1 MAYKRERT
9 TDISI
14 DKQSLAGELE
24 ERFLSFLELARRYS
38 KNTVDAYRTDLDGFI
53 EWLSNNDINLLEITH
68 KQMRTYMGF
77 LNAQGY
83 SKNSINRKLSSAK
96 SFYKW
101 LVSDEDIK
109 ASPLS
114 VVSAPK
120 KIKALPR
127 RLMPNDTA
135 ALLSVWQDNS
145 AKALRNQAILEL
157 MYASGA
163 RISEISGM
171 CVLDVDF
178 AQRQIKVFGKGS
190 KERIVPIHDFAIESL
205 KIYISSARPQL
216 EARSKQTSSQL
227 FLSTRGNPMSA
238 VAIRKMFKDTLE
250 LASLDI
256 NFTPHDLRHSFAT
269 DMLEG
274 GADLRT
280 VQELLGHSSLSTTQ
294 IYTHLSTEHLKNVHA
309 MAHPRSGN

>member
-1 MAYKRERT
+1 MVERT
-9 TDISI
+9 INISE
-14 DKQSLAGELE
+14 DKQNLANELE
-24 ERFLSFLELARRYS
+24 DRFLLSLKMARRYS
-38 KNTVDAYRTDLDGFI
+38 QNTVDAYRTDLDGFI
-53 EWLSNNDINLLEITH
+53 EWLFDNDINLLDVTH
-68 KQMRTYMGF
+68 KQMRAYMGF
-77 LNAQGY
+77 LNTQGY
-83 SKNSINRKLSSAK
+83 SKSSINRKLSAAK

-101 LVSDEDIK
+101 LVADEDIK

-120 KIKALPR
+120 KTKALPR
-127 RLMPNDTA
+127 RLMSSDIA

-145 AKALRNQAILEL
+145 AKALRNQTILEL

-171 CVLDVDF
+171 KVLDVDF
-178 AQRQIKVFGKGS
+178 SQRQIKVFGKGS
-190 KERIVPIHDFAIESL
+190 KERIVPIHDFAIGSL
-205 KIYISSARPQL
+205 KIYIRTARPQL
-216 EARSKQTSSQL
+216 EAKSKQPSEGL
-227 FLSTRGNPMSA
+227 FLSTRGNPMTS

-250 LASLDI
+250 LAGLDTS
-256 NFTPHDLRHSFAT
+256 FTPHDIRHSFAT

-294 IYTHLSTEHLKNVHA
+294 IYTHLSAEHLKNVHA
-309 MAHPRSGN
+309 MAHPRGGN